1 MSFTAK
7 DVFREDTFQ
16 QASAAVVIGAP
27 DPVDLQQRIAAAIAL
42 FKSKRT
48 PLLVLFGGRTT
59 ESEQPSEAARMRE
72 AALKVGVPDAAIILS
87 EPVTDLADAAKH
99 TQRLLKSEPQLQT
112 ARSLALVS
120 SAWHLLRVSIVF
132 KKHLPRQVT
141 LYCHPTP
148 DGITARNWM
157 LEPRG
162 KAAAENE
169 LRLIEKLGKSGYPL
183 K

>member
-1 MSFTAK
+1 
-7 DVFREDTFQ
+7 
-16 QASAAVVIGAP
+16 
-27 DPVDLQQRIAAAIAL
+27 
-42 FKSKRT
+42 
-48 PLLVLFGGRTT
+48 
-59 ESEQPSEAARMRE
+59 
-72 AALKVGVPDAAIILS
+72 VPDTAIILA

-99 TQRLLKSEPQLQT
+99 TQRMLKSEPRLQT
-112 ARSLALVS
+112 ARSLALIS

>member
-1 MSFTAK
+1 MNFTAK

-27 DPVDLQQRIAAAIAL
+27 DSVDLQQRITAAIAL
-42 FKSKRT
+42 FKAKRT
-48 PLLVLFGGRTT
+48 PLLLLFGGR
-59 ESEQPSEAARMRE
+59 SADSQQPSELVRMRD
-72 AALKVGVPDAAIILS
+72 AALKAGIPDSALIPT
-87 EPVTDLADAAKH
+87 EPIADLADAAKH
-99 TQRLLKSEPQLQT
+99 TQRLLKAEPRLQNI
-112 ARSLALVS
+112 RSLALIS

-132 KKHLPRQVT
+132 KKHLPRQIT

-169 LRLIEKLGKSGYPL
+169 LRLIEKLAKSGYSL

>member
-1 MSFTAK
+1 MHFTAR
-7 DVFREDTFQ
+7 DVFLEDAFQ

-27 DPVDLQQRIAAAIAL
+27 DPVDLQQRISAAVAL
-42 FKSKRT
+42 FKARRA
-48 PLLVLFGGRTT
+48 PLLLLFGGR
-59 ESEQPSEAARMRE
+59 SANPEQPSEVARMRE
-72 AALKVGVPDAAIILS
+72 AALRSGIPDAALIPAEL
-87 EPVTDLADAAKH
+87 TADLPEFAKH
-99 TQRLLKSEPQLQT
+99 TQRLLKSEPRLQT

-132 KKHLPRQVT
+132 KKFLPRQVT

-162 KAAAENE
+162 KATAENE
-169 LRLIEKLGKSGYPL
+169 LRLIEKLVKSGYSL